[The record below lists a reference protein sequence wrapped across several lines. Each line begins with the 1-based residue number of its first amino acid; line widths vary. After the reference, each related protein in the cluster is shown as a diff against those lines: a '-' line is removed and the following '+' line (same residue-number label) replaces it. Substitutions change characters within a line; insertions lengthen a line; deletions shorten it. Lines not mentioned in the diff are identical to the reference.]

1 MKNYYWKVGQ
11 SVERQTFHRFD
22 TPPQEI
28 DGIAQARWVV
38 LSVILKRSPSAYK

>member
-1 MKNYYWKVGQ
+1 LKVGQ

-28 DGIAQARWVV
+28 DE
-38 LSVILKRSPSAYK
+38 LHKRSGGAERDFKEES